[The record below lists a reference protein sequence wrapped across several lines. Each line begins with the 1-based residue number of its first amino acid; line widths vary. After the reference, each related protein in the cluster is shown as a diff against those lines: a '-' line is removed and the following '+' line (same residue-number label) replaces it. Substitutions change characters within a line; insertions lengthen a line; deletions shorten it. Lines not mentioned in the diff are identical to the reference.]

1 MPGNCLLNVFV
12 LRYRTLTGR
21 KTMSTLGAVSS
32 YALAVRQMQMSV
44 IKADINMQKQAVD
57 ILLNG
62 DSERSVPVSENLG
75 QNLDISI

>member
-1 MPGNCLLNVFV
+1 
-12 LRYRTLTGR
+12 
-21 KTMSTLGAVSS
+21 MSTLGAVSS

-44 IKADINMQKQAVD
+44 IKADINMQKRAVD

>member
-1 MPGNCLLNVFV
+1 
-12 LRYRTLTGR
+12 
-21 KTMSTLGAVSS
+21 MSTLGAVSS

>member
-1 MPGNCLLNVFV
+1 
-12 LRYRTLTGR
+12 
-21 KTMSTLGAVSS
+21 MSTLGAVSS

-62 DSERSVPVSENLG
+62 DSDDSSS
-75 QNLDISI
+75 Q

>member
-1 MPGNCLLNVFV
+1 
-12 LRYRTLTGR
+12 
-21 KTMSTLGAVSS
+21 MSTLGAVSS

-44 IKADINMQKQAVD
+44 IKADINMQKQTVN

>member
-1 MPGNCLLNVFV
+1 
-12 LRYRTLTGR
+12 
-21 KTMSTLGAVSS
+21 MSTLGAVSS

-62 DSERSVPVSENLG
+62 DSERSVPVSGNLG